1 MKKRKMHIA
10 ICMLASVILSHA
22 GGQHTEGG
30 LQIIRCDI
38 NHTQNGL
45 DVTFTAD
52 LDSLQVGMEDE
63 WEIQPLI
70 VTSADTFAL
79 PPLVVA
85 GKIRDKVNRRKA
97 LLEGDSYIPA
107 EYYRVIPQD
116 LDDVSVIT
124 YRQKAPFQDW
134 MYGGRV
140 VLRQAVSGCHAC
152 KRSMADV
159 PLCYIPRPPK
169 VSFMVPKPEFK
180 EREEEIIMHLNFLS
194 GRSDV
199 LAEYKNNKE
208 ELAQI
213 HTAIEKILNDSTL
226 RLEAI
231 QLCGFASPEGDYDYN
246 TRLSSDRTQAVKE
259 YILKRYPIA
268 PQMIDAGSESED
280 WEGLR
285 ELIAVSELPAKQQ
298 ILAIIT
304 ETSDPDHRDVLIRQ
318 IDGGA
323 TYRKLLDDFYPPL
336 RRVVCETRYTIAPF
350 TADQGKRILVTYPDR
365 LSLNEWYLIAE
376 SYPPG
381 SDDFKKTFSLALQ
394 YYPQD
399 VVANNNMAAV
409 ALGEG
414 DLAMAHKCLD
424 SRQGEINVQNNIGVL
439 YWKEGRPDEAL
450 RCFEKAA
457 AQGCE
462 EAEYNLKELQA
473 ARSVP

>member
-10 ICMLASVILSHA
+10 ICMLASGVLSYAA
-22 GGQHTEGG
+22 GQQTEGG
-30 LQIIRCDI
+30 LQIIRCNV
-38 NHTQNGL
+38 NHTQDVL

-52 LDSLQVGMEDE
+52 LDSLQVGTEDK

-70 VTSADTFAL
+70 VSSADTFAL

-85 GKIRDKVNRRKA
+85 GKTRDKVNQRKA
-97 LLEGDSYIPA
+97 LLAGDAYMPA
-107 EYYRVIPQD
+107 EYYRVVP
-116 LDDVSVIT
+116 LDPGEVSVIT
-124 YRQKAPFQDW
+124 YRQKAPFRDW

-140 VLRQAVSGCHAC
+140 VLKQTVSGCCAC
-152 KRSMADV
+152 QRSMGDT
-159 PLCYIPRPPK
+159 PLCYIPRQPK
-169 VSFMVPKPEFK
+169 VSFIVPKPEFK

-194 GRSDV
+194 GRSEI
-199 LAEYKNNKE
+199 LPEYKNNKE

-213 HTAIEKILNDSTL
+213 HTAIEKILNDTTL

-231 QLCGFASPEGDYDYN
+231 QLCGFASPEGKYEYN
-246 TRLSSDRTQAVKE
+246 SRLSSDRTQAVKE
-259 YILKRYPIA
+259 YIVKRYPIDRE
-268 PQMIDAGSESED
+268 MIDAGSESED

-285 ELIAVSELPAKQQ
+285 ELVTVSDLPAKAQV
-298 ILAIIT
+298 LSIIA
-304 ETSDPDHRDVLIRQ
+304 ETSDPDQRDVLIRK

-323 TYRKLLDDFYPPL
+323 TYRTLLDDFYPPL
-336 RRVVCETRYTIAPF
+336 RRVECETRYTIAPF
-350 TADQGKRILVTYPDR
+350 TADQGKMMAVIYPDR

-399 VVANNNMAAV
+399 LVANNNMAAV
-409 ALGEG
+409 ALQEG
-414 DLAMAHKCLD
+414 DLEMAHKCLD
-424 SRQGEINVQNNIGVL
+424 SRNDEINVQNNIGVL
-439 YWKEGRPDEAL
+439 YLKEGRQDEAL

-462 EAEYNLKELQA
+462 EAVYNLKELQA

>member
-1 MKKRKMHIA
+1 MENRKMHIA
-10 ICMLASVILSHA
+10 ICMLASVMLSHA
-22 GGQHTEGG
+22 AGQHTEGG
-30 LQIIRCDI
+30 LQIIRCNV
-38 NHTQNGL
+38 NHTQDLL
-45 DVTFTAD
+45 DVTFSAD
-52 LDSLQVGMEDE
+52 LDSLQVGAEEE

-97 LLEGDSYIPA
+97 LLEGDAYMPA
-107 EYYRVIPQD
+107 DYYRVAP
-116 LDDVSVIT
+116 LNPEEVSVIT
-124 YRQKAPFQDW
+124 YRQKAPFRDW

-140 VLRQAVSGCHAC
+140 ILKQTVSGCHAC
-152 KRSMADV
+152 RRSVADA
-159 PLCYIPRPPK
+159 PLCYIPRQPK
-169 VSFMVPKPEFK
+169 VSFIVPKPEFK
-180 EREEEIIMHLNFLS
+180 EREEEIVMHLDFLS
-194 GRSDV
+194 GRSDI
-199 LAEYKNNKE
+199 LPEYKNNRE

-213 HTAIEKILNDSTL
+213 HTAVEKIVNDSTL
-226 RLEAI
+226 RLDAI
-231 QLCGFASPEGDYDYN
+231 QLCGFASPEGNYEYN

-285 ELIAVSELPAKQQ
+285 ELVAVSELPAKQQ
-298 ILAIIT
+298 ILTIIT
-304 ETSDPDHRDVLIRQ
+304 ETSDPDQRDVLIRQ

-336 RRVVCETRYTIAPF
+336 RRVECETCYTIAPF
-350 TADQGKRILVTYPDR
+350 TADQGKKILVTYPDR

-376 SYPPG
+376 SYSPG
-381 SDDFKKTFSLALQ
+381 SDDFKKTFLSALQ

-399 VVANNNMAAV
+399 GIANNNMAAI
-409 ALGEG
+409 ALEEG
-414 DLAMAHKCLD
+414 DLEMAHKCLD
-424 SRQGEINVQNNIGVL
+424 SRKDDMNVQNNVGVL
-439 YWKEGRPDEAL
+439 YWKEGRSDEAL

-462 EAEYNLKELQA
+462 EAVYNLKELQA